1 MNFKHLYYFWV
12 AARAGGIVRAGEQL
26 HITPQTL
33 SGQIKLL
40 EESLATKLFR
50 KSGRKIELTD
60 AGRLA
65 LDYADEIFSI
75 GSELESAMRRESEL
89 GTQTRF
95 RVGIAD
101 SVPKAIAYRLLEP
114 ALSASQS
121 LRMICQEGKLHALL
135 AQLAVH
141 RLDLIIADAPI
152 PADVNIKAF
161 NHRLGRSTLSC
172 FGGEALLQ
180 SGTTKRFPLSLGH
193 LPVLLPGTESAVRRK
208 LDHWLASHAISPRI
222 VGEFDDG
229 AMTLAFGREGRGLL
243 FAPTVLESQLQAEHK
258 LQVVGQIDSIVE
270 EFFAIS
276 IERRISHPAVALIM
290 DAARSELFSV

>member
-1 MNFKHLYYFWV
+1 MNFKHLHYFWV

-26 HITPQTL
+26 HISPQTL

-40 EESLATKLFR
+40 EEALDKKLFR
-50 KSGRKIELTD
+50 KNGRNLELTD

-65 LDYADEIFSI
+65 LDYADEIFSL
-75 GSELESAMRRESEL
+75 GSELESAVRRESESA
-89 GTQTRF
+89 TQARF

-114 ALSASQS
+114 ALSAAASVR
-121 LRMICQEGKLHALL
+121 LICHEGKLHALL

-172 FGGEALLQ
+172 FGAKSLLQ
-180 SGTTKRFPLSLGH
+180 GSRKRFPLSLAT

-208 LDHWLASHAISPRI
+208 LDHWLASHAISPRV

-229 AMTLAFGREGRGLL
+229 AMTMAFGREGRGVL
-243 FAPTVLESQLQAEHK
+243 FAPTVLENQLQAEHS
-258 LQVVGQIDSIVE
+258 LTMLGQIDPIVE

-276 IERRISHPAVALIM
+276 IERRISHPAVAMIM
-290 DAARSELFSV
+290 DAARSELFTV

>member
-1 MNFKHLYYFWV
+1 MNFKHLHYFWV
-12 AARAGGIVRAGEQL
+12 AAHAGGIVKAGEQL
-26 HITPQTL
+26 HISPQTL

-40 EESLATKLFR
+40 EEALDKKLFR
-50 KSGRKIELTD
+50 KNGRTIELTD

-65 LDYADEIFSI
+65 LDYADEIFSL
-75 GSELESAMRRESEL
+75 GSELESAVRRESEA
-89 GTQTRF
+89 GAQTRF

-114 ALSASQS
+114 ALSGSVS
-121 LRMICQEGKLHALL
+121 LRMICHEGKLHALL

-172 FGGEALLQ
+172 FGAQALIQ
-180 SGTTKRFPLSLGH
+180 SGKKRFPLSLGQ

-229 AMTLAFGREGRGLL
+229 AMTMAFGREGRGVL
-243 FAPTVLESQLQAEHK
+243 FAPTVLENQLQAEHD
-258 LQVVGQIDSIVE
+258 LTMVGQISSIVE

-276 IERRISHPAVALIM
+276 IERRISHPAVAMIM
-290 DAARSELFSV
+290 DAARSELFNG

>member
-40 EESLATKLFR
+40 EEALDKKLFR
-50 KSGRKIELTD
+50 KTGRTLELTD

-65 LDYADEIFSI
+65 LDYADEIFSL
-75 GSELESAMRRESEL
+75 GSELESAVRRESES
-89 GTQTRF
+89 GAQTRF

-114 ALSASQS
+114 ALSASAS
-121 LRMICQEGKLHALL
+121 LRMICHEGKLHALL

-152 PADVNIKAF
+152 PVDVNIKAF

-172 FGGEALLQ
+172 FGTQALIQ
-180 SGTTKRFPLSLGH
+180 SSKKRFPMSLDK

-229 AMTLAFGREGRGLL
+229 AMTMAFGREGRGLL
-243 FAPTVLESQLQAEHK
+243 FAPTVLESQLQTEHN
-258 LQVVGQIDSIVE
+258 LTIVGQINSIVE

-276 IERRISHPAVALIM
+276 IERHVSHPAVAMIM
-290 DAARSELFSV
+290 DAARSELFNV

>member
-1 MNFKHLYYFWV
+1 MNFKHLHYFWV
-12 AARAGGIVRAGEQL
+12 AAHAGGIVRAGEQL
-26 HITPQTL
+26 HISPQTL

-40 EESLATKLFR
+40 EEALDKKLFR
-50 KSGRKIELTD
+50 KNGRTIELTD

-65 LDYADEIFSI
+65 LDYADEIFSL
-75 GSELESAMRRESEL
+75 GSELESAVRRENES
-89 GTQTRF
+89 GTQMRF

-101 SVPKAIAYRLLEP
+101 SVPKAVAYRLLEP
-114 ALSASQS
+114 ALNASVS
-121 LRMICQEGKLHALL
+121 IRMVCHEGKLHALL
-135 AQLAVH
+135 AQLALH

-172 FGGEALLQ
+172 FGGQALVQ
-180 SGTTKRFPLSLGH
+180 SGRKRFPLSLGK

-229 AMTLAFGREGRGLL
+229 AMAMAFGREGRGLL
-243 FAPTVLESQLQAEHK
+243 FAPTVLASQLHTEHD
-258 LQVVGQIDSIVE
+258 LTVVGQINTIVE

-276 IERRISHPAVALIM
+276 IERHVSHPAVAMIM
-290 DAARSELFSV
+290 DAARSELFNG

>member
-1 MNFKHLYYFWV
+1 VNFKHLHYFWI
-12 AARAGGIVRAGEQL
+12 AAHAGGIARAGEQL
-26 HITPQTL
+26 HISPQTL

-40 EESLATKLFR
+40 EEALDKKLFR

-65 LDYADEIFSI
+65 LDYADEIFSL
-75 GSELESAMRRESEL
+75 GSELESAVRRENES
-89 GTQTRF
+89 GAQTRF

-114 ALSASQS
+114 ALNAPVS
-121 LRMICQEGKLHALL
+121 LRMICHEGKLHALL
-135 AQLAVH
+135 AELALH

-172 FGGEALLQ
+172 FGAQALVQ
-180 SGTTKRFPLSLGH
+180 SGKKRFPLSLGQ

-229 AMTLAFGREGRGLL
+229 AMTMAFGREGRGLL

-258 LQVVGQIDSIVE
+258 LTVVGQINTIVE

-276 IERRISHPAVALIM
+276 IERHISHPAVAIIM
-290 DAARSELFSV
+290 NAARSELFNS